1 MEKTESDK
9 IRFGLI
15 GKNISYS
22 FSRGYFTKKFSEM
35 GLERHS
41 YENFDFDHIDQFKGL
56 LEQNSNIKGFNVTI
70 PYKEQV
76 MPFLSKIDPEAQAI
90 GAVNTI
96 KIIGQ
101 QTIGFNTDAYG
112 FQKSIEP
119 HLRVHHKKA
128 LILGTGGASKAVA
141 FVLNKLGISYKFVSR
156 SPKEGQLNYTEL
168 NKEVLTDHT
177 VIVNC
182 TPLGTYPNISDKPD
196 LPYNFI
202 TDQHLLFDLIYN
214 PEKTAFLLAGE
225 QQGGK
230 ISNGSNMLKFQ
241 AEKSWEIW
249 NS

>member
-1 MEKTESDK
+1 MEKTERDK
-9 IRFGLI
+9 VRFGLI

-35 GLERHS
+35 GLDRHS
-41 YENFDFDHIDQFKGL
+41 YENFDLDRIDQFTDIM
-56 LEQNSNIKGFNVTI
+56 EQNSTIRGFNVTI
-70 PYKEQV
+70 PYKEQI
-76 MPFLSKIDPEAQAI
+76 MPYLSQIDPEAQAI

-96 KIIGQ
+96 KILGNK
-101 QTIGFNTDAYG
+101 TVGFNTDAYG

-119 HLRVHHKKA
+119 HLEEHHKKA

-141 FVLNKLGISYKFVSR
+141 YVLNKLGISYKFVSR
-156 SPKEGQLNYTEL
+156 NPEDNQYNYTDL
-168 NKEVLTDHT
+168 NKQILLDHT
-177 VIVNC
+177 VIINC
-182 TPLGTYPNISDKPD
+182 TPLGTYPEINDKPNI
-196 LPYNFI
+196 PFTFI

-225 QQGGK
+225 RQGGK
-230 ISNGSNMLKFQ
+230 ISNGSNMLQFQ

>member
-1 MEKTESDK
+1 MEKTERDK

-22 FSRGYFTKKFSEM
+22 FSRGYFTKKFAEM
-35 GLERHS
+35 GLDRHS
-41 YENFDFDHIDQFKGL
+41 YENFDIERIEQFKDIMKK
-56 LEQNSNIKGFNVTI
+56 NSTIKGFNVTI
-70 PYKEQV
+70 PYKEQI

-96 KIIGQ
+96 KIQGDK
-101 QTIGFNTDAYG
+101 TVGFNTDAYG

-119 HLRVHHKKA
+119 HLKEHHKKA
-128 LILGTGGASKAVA
+128 LILGTGGASKAVS
-141 FVLNKLGISYKFVSR
+141 FVLDKLGMSYKFVSR
-156 SPKEGQLNYTEL
+156 NPKDNQYQYTDL
-168 NKEVLTDHT
+168 NKQVLLDHT

-182 TPLGTYPNISDKPD
+182 TPLGTYPDTENKPNI
-196 LPYNFI
+196 PYHFI
-202 TDQHLLFDLIYN
+202 DNQHLLFDLIYN

-225 QQGGK
+225 LQGAN
-230 ISNGSNMLKFQ
+230 IRNGSNMLQFQ

>member
-1 MEKTESDK
+1 MERIEKNKS
-9 IRFGLI
+9 RFGLI

-22 FSRGYFTKKFSEM
+22 FSRGYFTKKFSEL
-35 GLERHS
+35 GLEQHS
-41 YENFDFDHIDQFKGL
+41 YENFDLEQIDLFKNI
-56 LEQNSNIKGFNVTI
+56 LEQNGDITGFNVTI
-70 PYKEQV
+70 PYKEQI
-76 MPFLSKIDPEAQAI
+76 MPFLSNIDPEAKAI

-96 KIIGQ
+96 KIVKKE
-101 QTIGFNTDAYG
+101 TIGYNTDAYG

-119 HLRVHHKKA
+119 YLKNHHKKA

-141 FVLNKLGISYKFVSR
+141 FVLNKLGIAHKFVSR
-156 SPKEGQLNYTEL
+156 NPKNDQLNYKDL
-168 NKEVLTDHT
+168 NKAVLSSYT

-182 TPLGTYPNISDKPD
+182 TPLGTYPNINNKPD
-196 LPYNFI
+196 IPYNFI

-225 QQGGK
+225 LEGGK
-230 ISNGSNMLKFQ
+230 ISNGSNMLEFQ

>member
-1 MEKTESDK
+1 MEKTERDK
-9 IRFGLI
+9 VRFGLI

-35 GLERHS
+35 GLDRYS
-41 YENFDFDHIDQFKGL
+41 YENFDLERIDQFTDIM
-56 LEQNSNIKGFNVTI
+56 EQNSTIKGFNVTI
-70 PYKEQV
+70 PYKEQI
-76 MPFLSKIDPEAQAI
+76 MPFLSQIDPEAQAI

-96 KIIGQ
+96 KILGNK
-101 QTIGFNTDAYG
+101 TVGFNTDAYG

-119 HLRVHHKKA
+119 YLKEHHKKA
-128 LILGTGGASKAVA
+128 LILGTGGASKAVS

-156 SPKEGQLNYTEL
+156 NPKSNQYNYTDL
-168 NKEVLTDHT
+168 NKEVLLEHT

-182 TPLGTYPNISDKPD
+182 TPLGTYPNINDKPNI
-196 LPYNFI
+196 PYNFI

-225 QQGGK
+225 LQGGN
-230 ISNGSNMLKFQ
+230 ISNGSNMLQFQ

>member
-1 MEKTESDK
+1 MEKTERDK
-9 IRFGLI
+9 VRFGLI

-35 GLERHS
+35 GLDRHS
-41 YENFDFDHIDQFKGL
+41 YENFDLERIDQFTDIM
-56 LEQNSNIKGFNVTI
+56 EQNSTIKGFNVTI
-70 PYKEQV
+70 PYKEQI
-76 MPFLSKIDPEAQAI
+76 MPFLSQIDPEAQAI

-96 KIIGQ
+96 KILGNK
-101 QTIGFNTDAYG
+101 TVGFNTDAYG

-119 HLRVHHKKA
+119 YLKEHHKKA
-128 LILGTGGASKAVA
+128 LILGTGGASKAVS

-156 SPKEGQLNYTEL
+156 NPKSNQYNYTDL
-168 NKEVLTDHT
+168 NKEVLLKHT

-182 TPLGTYPNISDKPD
+182 TPLGTYPNINDKPNI
-196 LPYNFI
+196 PYNFI

-225 QQGGK
+225 LQGGN
-230 ISNGSNMLKFQ
+230 ISNGSNMLQFQ

>member
-1 MEKTESDK
+1 MEKTERDK
-9 IRFGLI
+9 VRFGLI

-35 GLERHS
+35 GLDRHS
-41 YENFDFDHIDQFKGL
+41 YENFDLERIDQFTDIM
-56 LEQNSNIKGFNVTI
+56 EQNSTIKGFNVTI
-70 PYKEQV
+70 PYKEQI
-76 MPFLSKIDPEAQAI
+76 MPFLSQIDPEAQAI

-96 KIIGQ
+96 KILGNK
-101 QTIGFNTDAYG
+101 TVGFNTDAYG

-119 HLRVHHKKA
+119 YLKEHHKKA
-128 LILGTGGASKAVA
+128 LILGTGGASKAVS

-156 SPKEGQLNYTEL
+156 NPKSNQYNYTDL
-168 NKEVLTDHT
+168 NKQVLLGHT
-177 VIVNC
+177 VIINC
-182 TPLGTYPNISDKPD
+182 TPLGTYPNINDKPNI
-196 LPYNFI
+196 PYNFI

-225 QQGGK
+225 LQGGN
-230 ISNGSNMLKFQ
+230 ISNGSNMLQFQ

>member
-1 MEKTESDK
+1 MEKTERDK

-41 YENFDFDHIDQFKGL
+41 YENFDLEHINQFKGL
-56 LEQNSNIKGFNVTI
+56 LKENSNIKGFNVTI
-70 PYKEQV
+70 PYKEQII
-76 MPFLSKIDPEAQAI
+76 PFLSKIDPEAQAI

-96 KIIGQ
+96 KVNGQ
-101 QTIGFNTDAYG
+101 QTVGFNTDTYG

-119 HLRVHHKKA
+119 YLKEHHKKA

-141 FVLNKLGISYKFVSR
+141 YVLHLLGIPYNFVSR
-156 SPKEGQLNYTEL
+156 NPKDGQLNYPDL

-182 TPLGTYPNISDKPD
+182 TPLGTYPNINDKPD
-196 LPYNFI
+196 LPYHFI

-225 QQGGK
+225 QQGS
-230 ISNGSNMLKFQ
+230 IIINGYNMLQFQ
-241 AEKSWEIW
+241 AEKSWQIW

>member
-1 MEKTESDK
+1 MEKIEKDK
-9 IRFGLI
+9 SKFGLI

-22 FSRGYFTKKFSEM
+22 FSRGYFTNKFSEL
-35 GLERHS
+35 GLEQHS
-41 YENFDFDHIDQFKGL
+41 YENFDLEQIDLFKNI
-56 LEQNSNIKGFNVTI
+56 LEQNGDIKGFNVTI

-76 MPFLSKIDPEAQAI
+76 MPFLSKIDPEAKAI

-96 KIIGQ
+96 KIVKNE
-101 QTIGFNTDAYG
+101 TIGYNTDAYG

-119 HLRVHHKKA
+119 YLKNHHKKA

-141 FVLNKLGISYKFVSR
+141 FVLNKLGIAYKFVSR
-156 SPKEGQLNYTEL
+156 NPKNDQLNYKDL
-168 NKEVLTDHT
+168 SKEVLSSYT

-182 TPLGTYPNISDKPD
+182 TPLGTYPNINEKPD
-196 LPYNFI
+196 IPYNFI
-202 TDQHLLFDLIYN
+202 TEQHLLFDLIYN

-225 QQGGK
+225 QEGGK
-230 ISNGSNMLKFQ
+230 ISNGSNMLEFQ

>member
-1 MEKTESDK
+1 MEKIEKNKS
-9 IRFGLI
+9 RFGLI

-22 FSRGYFTKKFSEM
+22 FSRGYFTKKFSEL
-35 GLERHS
+35 GLEQHS
-41 YENFDFDHIDQFKGL
+41 YENFDLEQIDLFKNI
-56 LEQNSNIKGFNVTI
+56 LEQNGDITGFNVTI
-70 PYKEQV
+70 PYKEQI
-76 MPFLSKIDPEAQAI
+76 MPFLSNIDPEAKAI

-96 KIIGQ
+96 KIVKKE
-101 QTIGFNTDAYG
+101 TIGYNTDAYG

-119 HLRVHHKKA
+119 YLKNHHKKA

-141 FVLNKLGISYKFVSR
+141 FVLNKLGIAHKFVSR
-156 SPKEGQLNYTEL
+156 NPKNDQLNYKDL
-168 NKEVLTDHT
+168 NKAVLSSYT

-182 TPLGTYPNISDKPD
+182 TPLGTYPNINDKPD
-196 LPYNFI
+196 IPYNFI

-225 QQGGK
+225 QEGGK
-230 ISNGSNMLKFQ
+230 ISNGSNMLEFQ